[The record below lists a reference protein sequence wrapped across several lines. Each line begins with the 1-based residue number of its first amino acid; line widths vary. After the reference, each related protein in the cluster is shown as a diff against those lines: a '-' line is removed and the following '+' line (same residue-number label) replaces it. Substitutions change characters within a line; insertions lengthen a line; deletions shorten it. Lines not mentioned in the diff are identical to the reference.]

1 MLARCAMNS
10 PEFVL
15 QNSMIIFTFMGS
27 HLLRMNSKH
36 SYKIACEAI
45 LYCSTQIKRQ
55 KTSLDIHNSFINAET
70 DVTEHRYTEF
80 IYKLVRALGIDTY
93 LWIAMV
99 LSVKARAK
107 SKTRSLQTELTHRRR
122 TDLLGPV
129 TVSAS

>member
-36 SYKIACEAI
+36 SYKIACE
-45 LYCSTQIKRQ
+45 IKRQ

-99 LSVKARAK
+99 LSVKARAN

-122 TDLLGPV
+122 TDLLGLV
-129 TVSAS
+129 TVS